1 MQMTSDSNSI
11 LLQDGE
17 YVSRPMGNFCES
29 RFGGRTIGL
38 TWGSESCNWA
48 GLSNHSEQQNDVYA
62 HRTQRRLSNTDG
74 KVIAKLYA
82 LRILFLYRVLY
93 VFKVLAPTCGAVSA
107 LL

>member
-48 GLSNHSEQQNDVYA
+48 GLSNHSEQLNDVCA
-62 HRTQRRLSNTDG
+62 HKTQRRLSILT
-74 KVIAKLYA
+74 AKLSLSYA
-82 LRILFLYRVLY
+82 LRILFLYNGVIRV
-93 VFKVLAPTCGAVSA
+93 
-107 LL
+107 